1 MPKVT
6 TRRRSSRAR
15 ASQPR
20 RQQFL
25 LHCSIAAA
33 VLALVLAFSDAES
46 MRAHHHDAGQGH
58 ARPSK
63 RRDTAATGREKF
75 SIASAAAASCSSTSC
90 DDPRRS
96 RRVEGNLSSSSSSRG
111 IGGGAG
117 GIHPFA
123 RTANGGAPGR
133 GATARPATTAFV
145 ASSSWPAAAA
155 ICSTREDSSRASMS
169 TMTRRRRRHA
179 QPTQEQQ
186 PWLKDRVAGLAGPQ
200 HSSRGGRSSWRSD
213 AHHTTT
219 ALHFS
224 REDAGGLYVGD
235 GPCCFYGP
243 AIPALRYV
251 ASGSGSNSVPC
262 MSAGGGVAGDGGRLT
277 RPPLLI
283 TIGPQCAG
291 KTSLLRGLAA
301 KSKAARQRE
310 GTSSSSKSG
319 VPSVTDVTIDD
330 HPSVRD
336 TQRLLL
342 SSFSICSPPPTVCFA
357 EPAGT
362 RIRGE

>member
-96 RRVEGNLSSSSSSRG
+96 RRVEGNLSSSSSRG

-336 TQRLLL
+336 TQRLLS